1 MAFTD
6 GEPVDAA
13 KLGELETKVNNLAA
27 QIPKIGVSNT
37 SISVTNNQTVN
48 QTQTVTIPQI
58 QAGTSG
64 AWDLKVGPNSKDIT
78 FAEPFTKTP
87 RIICST
93 RMNKDTKAWHPQ
105 VSVAYGSNPS
115 GFTACVFM
123 PSGSAPH
130 RIYLDYIAIA
140 Y

>member
-13 KLGELETKVNNLAA
+13 KLGDLETKVNNLAA

-37 SISVTNNQTVN
+37 SINVTNNPVVQNQTVS
-48 QTQTVTIPQI
+48 IPQI

-64 AWDLKVGPNSKDIT
+64 AWDLKVGLNEKPIT
-78 FAEPFTKTP
+78 FAESFTKTP

-105 VSVAYGSNPS
+105 VSVAYGSSAS
-115 GFTACVFM
+115 GFTATVFM
-123 PSGSAPH
+123 PSGSTPH
-130 RIYLDYIAIA
+130 RVYVDYIAIA

>member
-13 KLGELETKVNNLAA
+13 KLGDLETKVNNLAA

-48 QTQTVTIPQI
+48 QTQTVSIPQI
-58 QAGTSG
+58 QAGSST
-64 AWDLKVGPNSKDIT
+64 AFDLKVGFNTKDIT

-93 RMNKDTKAWHPQ
+93 RMDKTKEAWHPQ
-105 VSVAYGSNPS
+105 VSVAYGSGAT
-115 GFTACVFM
+115 GFTACVYM
-123 PSGSAPH
+123 PKGSTPH
-130 RIYLDYIAIA
+130 RVYVDYIAIA